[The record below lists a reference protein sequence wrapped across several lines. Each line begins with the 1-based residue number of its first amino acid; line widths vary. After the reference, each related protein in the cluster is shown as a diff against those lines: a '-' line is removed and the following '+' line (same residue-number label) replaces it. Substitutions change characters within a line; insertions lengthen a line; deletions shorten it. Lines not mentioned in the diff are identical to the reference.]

1 MFFGEIPV
9 FYLCPH
15 CGGHCPGGT
24 KILATGLSKANH
36 KFIVILTKNINYRIT
51 KKYKKFKITK
61 KVFQYQNYTFRL

>member
-36 KFIVILTKNINYRIT
+36 KFIVSLTKNINYRLQKIQ
-51 KKYKKFKITK
+51 KIKDYKKSFSISE
-61 KVFQYQNYTFRL
+61 LHI